1 VQVLND
7 SVPKI
12 VGFFLV
18 RQSQET
24 LQMVLFNELNRES
37 IFESLGEPKEVE
49 DKRRNLNG
57 RIQTLNKSFKALKK
71 DPTVVKLLDN

>member
-1 VQVLND
+1 MTILND

-24 LQMVLFNELNRES
+24 LQMVLFNELNNES
-37 IFESLGEPKEVE
+37 IL
-49 DKRRNLNG
+49 
-57 RIQTLNKSFKALKK
+57 
-71 DPTVVKLLDN
+71 